1 MLAGGVWGFKGGASR
16 ERGEEERRE
25 GGEGVGG
32 SQCFT

>member
-1 MLAGGVWGFKGGASR
+1 MGFGDLRVVGGASR

-25 GGEGVGG
+25 DGEGVGG